1 MSYDTAQIRKLL
13 QAAFTDEELTIF
25 CYDHFRPVHTQFA
38 VSMGLLSKT
47 QALIVHC
54 EKHDEFDKLLR
65 LVQESNPNQYQKF
78 EPFKKGAAARPRPDP
93 QIQPKPTF
101 RLGENPFFNR
111 SAIRD
116 LNYFW
121 GRRLEVQRLLEF
133 VSKGQSVSVVGQRRI
148 GKTSL
153 LFYASRPATL
163 QSFGL
168 NPNQFVFT
176 RIDCEGRGN
185 LAEDDFYRLMLRELA
200 REIGLS
206 RQWSDI
212 LDDAA
217 AAGLAVFEEGIMRAR
232 ADERRLIFLLDEFE
246 IMAANQRLSPE
257 FFAVLRRLAGDHAI
271 AYVTVTKSPLLAL
284 TAASQS
290 VLSSPFFGFFQPLQL
305 GLFTADEAREM
316 IKTLAAGAGLPFP
329 NAGIVCIDTLA
340 GQHPLLLQLAA
351 YYAFAQLQ
359 SQVGQSKTVDCPL
372 IREQFW
378 TDAVSHFEYYW
389 RNLDTEAR
397 YVLAT
402 LPLNTSANNETLA
415 ALAEQCLVVRRGS
428 AYVYLSIAFRDF
440 VRGQTLPGLAQIG
453 PFLIDQGRQ
462 AVIYN
467 DRPIQLTPTQY
478 KVFNYLIERPGQVAE
493 FDKLEENVWGD
504 ALIGDS
510 ERLKA
515 AIKHLRRALGKGA
528 KHIQNVR
535 GVGYKFELLP

>member
-25 CYDHFRPVHTQFA
+25 CYDHFRPVYKQFA
-38 VSMGLLSKT
+38 ASMGLLSKT
-47 QALIVHC
+47 QALIEHC
-54 EKHDEFDKLLR
+54 EKFEEFDKLLE
-65 LVQESNPNQYQKF
+65 LVQEFNPVQYNKF
-78 EPFKKGAAARPRPDP
+78 EPFIKGVHSPGRRPNLSP
-93 QIQPKPTF
+93 
-101 RLGENPFFNR
+101 GENPFFNR

-116 LNYFW
+116 LNYFF
-121 GRRLEVQRLLEF
+121 GRRREVRRLLEF
-133 VSKGQSVSVVGQRRI
+133 VSKAQSVSVVGQRRI

-153 LFYASRPATL
+153 LFYASRPTTL

-168 NPNQFVFT
+168 NANQFVFT

-185 LAEDDFYRLMLRELA
+185 LSEDDFYRLMLRELA
-200 REIGLS
+200 REIGMS
-206 RQWSDI
+206 RQWPDI
-212 LDDAA
+212 LDNTSTPDLAA
-217 AAGLAVFEEGIMRAR
+217 FEEGIMRAR
-232 ADERRLIFLLDEFE
+232 ADDRRLVFLLDEFE

-257 FFAVLRRLAGDHAI
+257 FFAVLRRLAADHAI

-284 TAASQS
+284 TTASQS

-305 GLFTADEAREM
+305 GLFTVEEAVEVVD
-316 IKTLAAGAGLPFP
+316 TLAAAAGLPFP
-329 NAGIVCIDTLA
+329 DALVNCVHSLA
-340 GQHPLLLQLAA
+340 GQHPLLLQVAA

-359 SQVGQSKTVDCPL
+359 SRADPATPADCRP

-378 TDAVSHFEYYW
+378 ADAVSHFEYYW
-389 RNLDTEAR
+389 RNLDAQTR

-402 LPLNTSANNETLA
+402 LPLRQAADDDILA
-415 ALAEQCLVVRRGS
+415 ALADQCLVVRRG
-428 AYVYLSIAFRDF
+428 AGYTYLSAAFRDF
-440 VRGQTLPGLAQIG
+440 VRGQALPGLTQTG
-453 PFLIDQGRQ
+453 PFIVDQRRQ

-467 DRPIQLTPTQY
+467 DRPVELTQTQY
-478 KVFNYLIERPGQVAE
+478 KLFHYLLERPGQVAT
-493 FDKLEENVWGD
+493 FDELEENIWGD
-504 ALIGDS
+504 ALISDS